1 MSVRIAQQQEELA
14 KLIERYSSRDGV
26 HKTAVPSLFS
36 SVNLM
41 LPNRFIAFTSR
52 HFVLS
57 FKVKK
62 KYCLQRSAL
71 GTVLLTTLWHLL
83 TCRLPGK

>member
-14 KLIERYSSRDGV
+14 KLIERYSSRDGI

-41 LPNRFIAFTSR
+41 LRTG
-52 HFVLS
+52 L
-57 FKVKK
+57 
-62 KYCLQRSAL
+62 
-71 GTVLLTTLWHLL
+71 
-83 TCRLPGK
+83 